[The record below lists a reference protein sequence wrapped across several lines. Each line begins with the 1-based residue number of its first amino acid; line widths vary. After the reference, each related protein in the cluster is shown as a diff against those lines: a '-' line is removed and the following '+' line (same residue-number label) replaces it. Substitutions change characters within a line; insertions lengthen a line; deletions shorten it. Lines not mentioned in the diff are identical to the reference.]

1 MKKLRYDWQKQ
12 NDYPSKN
19 GLNVFGTFVCGGGST
34 MGYKLAG
41 FNHLGGVEIDKR
53 MGHIYQT
60 NHDPKYFYL
69 EDIRDFNQRTDL
81 PSELFNVDLL
91 DGSPPCST
99 FSMSGKREKA
109 WGVEKH
115 FREGQKKQ
123 ILDDLVF
130 VYCDTIAKL
139 RPKVAILENV
149 CGIVAGR
156 AKGYTIEIVE
166 RLNKIGY
173 EVQIFQLNSAT
184 MGVPQARER
193 IFFIAR
199 RKDLN
204 LPSLSLNFNEKPIC
218 FGDVV
223 DKCSTTHK
231 PLWPSIQLRWPFV
244 ERGDQNLKFADA
256 KYRNL
261 STYNAFFS
269 TSVLYDYSVPPTLT
283 SSGTT
288 VYYEEIR
295 NLNDTE
301 YSRMSSFPTDF
312 DYCGSDVRYVCGM
325 SVPPL
330 MTASIANE
338 IRNQWFGGLNRR

>member
-1 MKKLRYDWQKQ
+1 MQKLRYDWTKQ
-12 NDYPSKN
+12 NDYPCTN

-41 FNHLGGVEIDKR
+41 FNHLGGVEIDKK
-53 MGHIYQT
+53 MSQIYTT
-60 NHDPKYFYL
+60 NHKPKYFYL
-69 EDIRDFNQRTDL
+69 EDIREFNQRTNL
-81 PSELFNVDLL
+81 PEELYNLDIL

-99 FSMSGKREKA
+99 FSMSGKREEG
-109 WGVEKH
+109 WGIEKH

-123 ILDDLVF
+123 VLDDLVF

-156 AKGYTIEIVE
+156 AKAYTIEIVE
-166 RLNKIGY
+166 RLNRIGY
-173 EVQIFQLNSAT
+173 DVQIFQLNSAT

-199 RKDLN
+199 RKDLD
-204 LPSLSLNFNEKPIC
+204 LPKLRLVFNEKPIY
-218 FGDVV
+218 FGNIA
-223 DKCSTTHK
+223 DKGSTTHK
-231 PLWPSIQLRWPFV
+231 PLWPSIALRWPFI
-244 ERGDQNLKFADA
+244 EKGDQCLKFADA

-269 TSVLYDYSVPPTLT
+269 TGLLYDNVVSPTLT

-288 VYYEEIR
+288 VYYNEVR

-301 YSRMSSFPTDF
+301 YRRISSFPSDF
-312 DYCGSDVRYVCGM
+312 DFCGSDVRYVCGM

-338 IRNQWFGGLNRR
+338 IKRQWFAVN

>member
-1 MKKLRYDWQKQ
+1 MKKLKYAWSKQ
-12 NDYPSKN
+12 NDYPLSN

-41 FNHLGGVEIDKR
+41 FNHLGGVEIDKK
-53 MGHIYQT
+53 MGTIYQT
-60 NHDPKYFYL
+60 NHNPKYFYL
-69 EDIRDFNQRTDL
+69 EDIRDFNQRNDL
-81 PSELFNVDLL
+81 PASLYNLDIL

-99 FSMSGKREKA
+99 FSMSGVREKA

-149 CGIVAGR
+149 CGIVAGK

-166 RLNKIGY
+166 KLNAIGY

-184 MGVPQARER
+184 MGVPQSRER

-199 RKDLN
+199 RKDLLLPN
-204 LPSLSLNFNEKPIC
+204 LKLEFNEKPIY
-218 FGDVV
+218 FADVV
-223 DKCSTTHK
+223 DRGSTNHK
-231 PLWPSIQLRWPFV
+231 PLWPSIALRWPYI
-244 ERGDQNLKFADA
+244 EKGDQCLKFADS
-256 KYRNL
+256 KFRNL
-261 STYNAFFS
+261 STHNAFFS
-269 TSVLYDYSVPPTLT
+269 TNIIYDAVVAPTLT

-288 VYYEEIR
+288 VYYDETR
-295 NLNDTE
+295 NLNDLE
-301 YSRMSSFPTDF
+301 YTRISSFPLDF
-312 DYCGSDVRYVCGM
+312 DYCGTDVRYVCGM

-338 IRNQWFGGLNRR
+338 IRKQWF

>member
-1 MKKLRYDWQKQ
+1 MKKLKYDWTKQ
-12 NDYPSKN
+12 NDYPDKN

-53 MGHIYQT
+53 MSQIYKT
-60 NHDPKYFYL
+60 NHNPKYFYL
-69 EDIRDFNQRTDL
+69 EDIREFNKRTDL
-81 PSELFNVDLL
+81 PSELYDLDIL

-99 FSMSGKREKA
+99 FSMSGKREKG
-109 WGVEKH
+109 WGVEKV
-115 FREGQKKQ
+115 FKEGQQKQ
-123 ILDDLVF
+123 TLDDLVF
-130 VYCDTIAKL
+130 VYCNTIAKL

-156 AKGYTIEIVE
+156 AKAYTIEIVE
-166 RLNKIGY
+166 QLNNIGY

-199 RKDLN
+199 RKDLCLPN
-204 LPSLSLNFNEKPIC
+204 LTLEFNEKPIY
-218 FGDVV
+218 FGAVAVV
-223 DKCSTTHK
+223 GSTTHK
-231 PLWPSIQLRWPFV
+231 PLWPSIVLRWPFV
-244 ERGDQNLKFADA
+244 EKGDQCLKFADS

-269 TSVLYDYSVPPTLT
+269 TSLLYNESVAPTLT

-288 VYYEEIR
+288 VYYEEAR

-301 YSRMSSFPTDF
+301 YTRISSFPADF
-312 DYCGSDVRYVCGM
+312 DYCGLDVRYVCGM

-338 IRNQWFGGLNRR
+338 IKRQWFYAAHQ

>member
-1 MKKLRYDWQKQ
+1 MRKLKYDWTKQ
-12 NDYPSKN
+12 NDYPSEN

-41 FNHLGGVEIDKR
+41 FHHLGGVEIDKR
-53 MGHIYQT
+53 MSQIYQI
-60 NHDPKYFYL
+60 NHKPKYFYL
-69 EDIRDFNQRTDL
+69 EDIRDFNQRTNL
-81 PSELFNVDLL
+81 PSELYNLDIL

-99 FSMSGKREKA
+99 FSMSGKREKG
-109 WGVEKH
+109 WGVEKV
-115 FREGQKKQ
+115 FREGQQKQ
-123 ILDDLVF
+123 TLDDLVF

-149 CGIVAGR
+149 CGIVAGA
-156 AKGYTIEIVE
+156 AKAYTIEIVD
-166 RLNKIGY
+166 RLNSIGY

-199 RKDLN
+199 RKDLS
-204 LPSLSLNFNEKPIC
+204 LPKLTLEFNEKPIH
-218 FGDVV
+218 FGVV
-223 DKCSTTHK
+223 ADKGSTTHK
-231 PLWPSIQLRWPFV
+231 PLWPSIKLRWPFV
-244 ERGDQNLKFADA
+244 EKGDQCLKFADS

-269 TSVLYDYSVPPTLT
+269 TSLLYNESVAPTLT

-288 VYYEEIR
+288 VYYEEAR

-301 YSRMSSFPTDF
+301 YTRISSFPADF
-312 DYCGSDVRYVCGM
+312 DYCGLDARYVCGM

-338 IRNQWFGGLNRR
+338 IKRQWFYPTH